1 MKMNDSINIPS
12 KELNINKIDEQIP
25 GFNPNAATW
34 DISQSLYKVVLGFP
48 DENITPDLQHILDLI
63 DGNESEITNWAA
75 FFRSYSA
82 GRGLL
87 SFQFENE
94 QYSYPPK
101 FISGQE
107 ISFLPSELI
116 NDLDGMDLNKYYG
129 FVLINKDINLFHA
142 VKWEYPIQIEPIV
155 FEGLQFDYGYTL
167 EEDDAE
173 IYDSTYQLFIDSKN
187 AYLEGNYKKSLV
199 LVNQVIKNNPY
210 YSRAYSGRGQIYEL
224 FQDYTYAMACY
235 FDSLEVNPRNWR
247 ALYNAGNLYFRIG
260 EGNLGLQ
267 YLEIALSINPN
278 FIHGIMSYAHKFNWI
293 GDSNSSMKALEK
305 GLYDNPYDKELI
317 EFKEA
322 LLNN

>member
-1 MKMNDSINIPS
+1 
-12 KELNINKIDEQIP
+12 
-25 GFNPNAATW
+25 
-34 DISQSLYKVVLGFP
+34 
-48 DENITPDLQHILDLI
+48 
-63 DGNESEITNWAA
+63 
-75 FFRSYSA
+75 
-82 GRGLL
+82 
-87 SFQFENE
+87 
-94 QYSYPPK
+94 
-101 FISGQE
+101 
-107 ISFLPSELI
+107 
-116 NDLDGMDLNKYYG
+116 MDLNKYYG

-142 VKWEYPIQIEPIV
+142 VKWKYPIQIEPIV

-293 GDSNSSMKALEK
+293 GDSNSAMKALEK